1 MPFDADKDE
10 PLKRD
15 TRLLGRLLG
24 DTVRAQS
31 GAGRFA
37 TIESIRQTA
46 IRFRRATGDDA
57 RGVRDE
63 LSRQLNALDVG
74 EVLDVVRAFSYFS
87 HLSNIAEDVHQ
98 NRRRR
103 MHRLEGSP
111 NERGSLAA
119 TLDALVASGVSA
131 QAIDAWFEQALVAP
145 VLTAHPTEVQRRS
158 ILDAEHAIADALKRR
173 DRSDLTPDEAAAID
187 EALYVQVLAL
197 WQTAM
202 LRLTRLLV
210 VDEIENGLVYYR
222 YTFLDE
228 IPRIYQRM
236 QAARER
242 RGARDATRMP
252 PFLRMGSWIGGDRDG
267 NPNVDA
273 DTLAHALKAQAGVAF
288 DYYLRSVHRL
298 GAALSLSTRLVTPT
312 PALLALAEASG
323 DDNPHRQDEPY
334 RRALV
339 GVYARLAATA
349 TSLAQVTLPRPPH
362 GAAAPYA
369 TPAEFAADLT
379 VIAESLASHG
389 AAPLGA
395 ARLEPLRHAVT
406 AFGFHLA
413 TVDLRQNA
421 DVHERVVAELLST
434 AGAERDYLALDEDA
448 RVAVLARELATPRL
462 LRTPFATYS
471 ALTAKELAIVD
482 RAAALRE
489 RYGDAAIVQ
498 YVISKCAS
506 VSDLLEVALLM
517 KESGLVRDGRAALD
531 VVPLFETIADL
542 AHGADIM
549 RAAFA
554 TPVYRAL
561 VASRGDRQE
570 VMLGYSDSNKDGGYM
585 ASNWALYRAE
595 AALSALFREAG
606 ITLRLFHGRGGSVG
620 RGGGPSYEAILAQP
634 AGTVSAGLRVTEQGE
649 IIASKYA
656 DPELG
661 ARNLEMLV
669 AATLEAS
676 LSDAEGLGADAARYH
691 AAMDELAALAL
702 DAYRALVYETPG
714 FVDYF
719 RASTP
724 IAEIAELNIGSRPA
738 SRTAS
743 TRIED
748 LRAIPWVF
756 SWGQCRLMLPGWY
769 GVGTAFARFRAKS
782 PANAALLREMRE
794 RWLFFRTLVANM
806 AMVLAKTDIA
816 IASRYAELVPDVE
829 LRERVFSRIVDE
841 HRTTIAE
848 TLSMLDADYLLAGHP
863 RLARSIQNRFPY
875 LDPLNHLQ
883 IELLRRYRAGTI
895 DERSRRAIHLTI
907 NGLAAGLRNSG

>member
-24 DTVRAQS
+24 DTVRAQA
-31 GAGRFA
+31 GAERYE
-37 TIESIRQTA
+37 TIEAIRQTA
-46 IRFRRATGDDA
+46 IRFRRASGDDA
-57 RGVRDE
+57 RRVRDE
-63 LSRQLNALDVG
+63 LSQRLNGLDVG

-103 MHRLEGSP
+103 VHRLEGSP

-119 TLDALVASGVSA
+119 TLAALAGEGVSA
-131 QAIDAWFEQALVAP
+131 AAIDSWFDQALVAP

-173 DRSDLTPDEAAAID
+173 DRGDLTPDEVAALD
-187 EALYVQVLAL
+187 ETLYVQVLSL

-222 YTFLDE
+222 YTFLAE

-236 QAARER
+236 QAARAR
-242 RGARDATRMP
+242 RGSPGRMP
-252 PFLRMGSWIGGDRDG
+252 AFLRMGSWIGGDRDG

-273 DTLAHALKAQAGVAF
+273 DTLTHALRAQSGVAL
-288 DYYLRSVHRL
+288 DHYLRTVHQL
-298 GAALSLSTRLVTPT
+298 GASLSLSTRLVTPT
-312 PALLALAEASG
+312 PALLALADASG

-339 GVYARLAATA
+339 GIYARLAATA
-349 TSLAQVTLPRPPH
+349 TSLAHVTLPRPPH
-362 GAAAPYA
+362 GPAAPYA
-369 TPAEFAADLT
+369 APAEFAADLAT
-379 VIAESLASHG
+379 IADSLATHG
-389 AAPLGA
+389 AAPLGDA
-395 ARLEPLRHAVT
+395 LLEPLRHAVT

-421 DVHERVVAELLST
+421 DVHEQVVAELLAV
-434 AGAERDYLALDEDA
+434 AGAEADYLALVEDA

-471 ALTAKELAIVD
+471 ARTAKELAIVD
-482 RAAALRE
+482 RAAALRA

-506 VSDLLEVALLM
+506 VSDLLEVALLL

-531 VVPLFETIADL
+531 IVPLFETIADL

-554 TPVYRAL
+554 TPVYRTL

-595 AALSALFREAG
+595 GALSALFRETG

-769 GVGTAFARFRAKS
+769 GVGTAFARFRSQS
-782 PANAALLREMRE
+782 PGNAALLREMRE

-816 IASRYAELVPDVE
+816 IASRYAELVPDPE
-829 LRERVFSRIVDE
+829 LRERVFPRIVEE

-848 TLSMLDADYLLAGHP
+848 TLSILDADYLLAGHP

-883 IELLRRYRAGTI
+883 IELLRRYRAGPI